1 MTVNQEETQAMQF
14 EDLRLFVTTINEQ
27 SFTAAAEKL
36 GLSKQY
42 VSRRT
47 MALEEE
53 LGVRLLNRTTRSLK
67 PTDLG
72 MTLYERAVRILDEV
86 NETQEL
92 VSSQGVNVRGTLRVS
107 APMTFGTLHVSPL
120 LPRFMQENPLISLEL
135 DLNDRSVDLVAE
147 GYDMAIRGGMLED
160 STLIA
165 KRLMDIPMTACASPA
180 YLERHSTPETP
191 DDLRHHEC
199 LLYGHVKSVEWKF
212 QTQGELVCVPVK
224 GKLRTNNGEVVRDA
238 AVAGLGIAYLPVFIV
253 SDALN
258 DGRLQ
263 PVLQAHQPPTSAF
276 YAVYPQHRQSSRAV
290 QTFANFLKDHLTV

>member
-1 MTVNQEETQAMQF
+1 MQL

-53 LGVRLLNRTTRSLK
+53 LGVRLLNRTTRSLR

-72 MTLYERAVRILDEV
+72 MTLYERALRILDEV

-92 VSSQGVNVRGTLRVS
+92 VSSQSVNVRGTLRVN
-107 APMTFGTLHVSPL
+107 APMTFGTLHISPL
-120 LPRFMQENPLISLEL
+120 LSAFMQENPLITLEL
-135 DLNDRSVDLVAE
+135 DLNDRAVDLVTE
-147 GYDMAIRGGMLED
+147 GYDMAIRGGFLED

-165 KRLMDIPMTACASPA
+165 KRLIDIPMITCASPD
-180 YLERHSTPETP
+180 YLKQHAVLQTP

-199 LLYGHVKSVEWKF
+199 LLYGHAKSVEWKF
-212 QTQGELVCVPVK
+212 QTEGHIVCVPVK

-238 AVAGLGIAYLPVFIV
+238 AAGGRGIAYLPLFIV
-253 SDALN
+253 KDALEQ
-258 DGRLQ
+258 GRLV
-263 PVLQAHQPPTSAF
+263 PILQTHQPPNTAF

-290 QTFANFLKDHLTV
+290 QAFATFLHNHFTRHQ